1 VNDDEDVL
9 DALAGRVFARLNRY
23 DRRAAEAA
31 AVETLKSRHG
41 REYAD
46 LREAAA
52 RRIAEKHERRRL
64 F

>member
-1 VNDDEDVL
+1 MTDAEDVL
-9 DALAGRVFARLNRY
+9 DALAGRAFARLGRA

-52 RRIAEKHERRRL
+52 RRIVEKGERRRL